1 VEVDNAAS
9 HAWYNHVMER
19 AIYPLDL
26 DQGCATL
33 IFLFKIIGV
42 IAVAFNEWCRLIRRI
57 CIESD
62 TARRDRT

>member
-1 VEVDNAAS
+1 
-9 HAWYNHVMER
+9 MER

-26 DQGCATL
+26 DQGCATP
-33 IFLFKIIGV
+33 IFLFKIIRFV
-42 IAVAFNEWCRLIRRI
+42 AAVFNEYRRSARRI